1 MGVSDGTLVGAPAVG
16 LYEDKHEGAGNGK
29 RLGSTVGKEFAI
41 QEEVGMGEGE
51 GRQEGVQVL
60 GAMVG

>member
-16 LYEDKHEGAGNGK
+16 LYEDKHEGAEKGK
-29 RLGSTVGKEFAI
+29 RLGATVGKEVAI
-41 QEEVGMGEGE
+41 QEEVGMGE